1 MMDGLRI
8 DVLQPENEPHAER
21 GAGGPQL
28 ALGAERHVATD
39 NDVGAEA
46 ERARREEA
54 ADLRLEEG
62 PPQEL
67 PLVEPAAGADALNP
81 EIRWIHR
88 QDGEL
93 ALWCLEFR
101 EMQVQDGMAA
111 RGQAP
116 AELDLQGVAGIVADD
131 DAHGEAPQRDL
142 KATAALRLTWFA
154 TQGKV
159 LPKPCFSRSARAPP
173 TCSFINTFS
182 A

>member
-8 DVLQPENEPHAER
+8 DVLQPENEPHAAR

-28 ALGAERHVATD
+28 ALGVERHVATD
-39 NDVGAEA
+39 NHVGAEA

-93 ALWCLEFR
+93 ALWGLEFR

-116 AELDLQGVAGIVADD
+116 AELDLEGVAGIAADD
-131 DAHGEAPQRDL
+131 DAHADPPHRDL
-142 KATAALRLTWFA
+142 NATPASHFTSL
-154 TQGKV
+154 
-159 LPKPCFSRSARAPP
+159 APHP
-173 TCSFINTFS
+173 T